1 MSNKI
6 KSPNEKSNGFIWA
19 LVAILV
25 IAVVIVG
32 YIVYSSQGAR
42 TEHVA
47 DREFEQVELTAEQ
60 EDGAIVLRSAN
71 ATAQTPEVELYE
83 DFSCPYCGQLAE
95 ATDDEMRDAVEDGEL
110 VVHIRPL
117 HFQDRENIDGHSHAA
132 LAASLA
138 ALDAGDT
145 DLYWNFR
152 SLLMEDQQTIANQ
165 WNNEDLA
172 NAAAEMG
179 ASEEV
184 VGAINNRD
192 YLDQA
197 DALGIENAEKLQSET
212 GSVSSPRILQGG
224 QDIAEDNIQAWVE
237 IAKQG

>member
-25 IAVVIVG
+25 IAVIIVG
-32 YIVYSSQGAR
+32 YIVYSGQGAR
-42 TEHVA
+42 TEYVA
-47 DREFEQVELTAEQ
+47 DREFEQVEIDAEQ
-60 EDGAIVLRSAN
+60 ADGAIALRSAST
-71 ATAQTPEVELYE
+71 TADTPEVDLYE

-95 ATDDEMRDAVEDGEL
+95 ATDDEMREAIEGGEL
-110 VVHIRPL
+110 VVNIRPL
-117 HFQDRENIDGHSHAA
+117 HFLDRNNTDGHSHAA

-138 ALDAGDT
+138 VLNSGDT
-145 DLYWNFR
+145 DLYWNYR
-152 SLLMEDQQTIANQ
+152 SLLMEDQETITNQ

-179 ASEEV
+179 APAEV
-184 VGAINNRD
+184 VDAITNGD
-192 YLDQA
+192 YLEQA
-197 DALGIENAEKLQSET
+197 NALGEANAEMLQAET
-212 GSVSSPRILQGG
+212 GSVSSPRIV
-224 QDIAEDNIQAWVE
+224 QDGEEIATDNIQAWVE